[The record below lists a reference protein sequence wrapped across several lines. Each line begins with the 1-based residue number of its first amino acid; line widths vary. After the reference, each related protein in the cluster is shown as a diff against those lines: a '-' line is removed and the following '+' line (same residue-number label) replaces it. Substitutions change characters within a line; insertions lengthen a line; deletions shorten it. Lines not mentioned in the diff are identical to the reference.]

1 VHLDLNVRNIEKLPQ
16 GWVEGHVPISATLR
30 AMETRPIGAGS
41 DDAYTRFLDTK
52 SFGSLDGLRAIAILG
67 VLWHHAPG
75 VTALTWSIAD
85 RGFLGVDLFFV
96 ISGFLIVT
104 LLLREQ
110 RRSGVI
116 SLRHFY
122 LRRFLRI
129 FPAYYG
135 TLAFIGIVVLVRHS
149 SGTMAL
155 RHDLPYALAYVS
167 NLVPMVSL
175 LGITWSLS
183 TEEQF
188 YLVIP
193 ALEKYARKRLA
204 ILLPLAYVLVSLP
217 PFGFFPSWNLP
228 HFFRQT
234 TFGPILLGVILAHVL
249 DNPRGFAWFWRLLRH
264 PLSPLFT
271 LAVVIAACSYPA
283 DDISGWLRIVI
294 HFAMLLLLASC
305 VVREQHVLLPALRF
319 WPLRRIGIVS
329 YGIYLFHHLVMFFI
343 ARGIRHFG
351 LTSKLAIVV
360 ALALATWGVAE
371 ASYRFYE
378 LRFLELKA
386 RFSK

>member
-1 VHLDLNVRNIEKLPQ
+1 VTSLN
-16 GWVEGHVPISATLR
+16 WPI
-30 AMETRPIGAGS
+30 AG
-41 DDAYTRFLDTK
+41 
-52 SFGSLDGLRAIAILG
+52 
-67 VLWHHAPG
+67 
-75 VTALTWSIAD
+75 

-110 RRSGVI
+110 RRSGAI

-135 TLAFIGIVVLVRHS
+135 VLAFIGLVVLVRHS
-149 SGTMAL
+149 NGTAAL

-175 LGITWSLS
+175 LAITWSLS
-183 TEEQF
+183 AEEQF
-188 YLVIP
+188 YLIVP
-193 ALEKYARKRLA
+193 TLEKYARRQLA

-217 PFGFFPSWNLP
+217 PFGLFPSWNLP

-249 DNPRGFAWFWRLLRH
+249 DHPRGFAWFWRLLRH
-264 PLSPLFT
+264 PLSPLFA
-271 LAVVIAACSYPA
+271 LAVVLAACSHPA
-283 DDISGWLRIVI
+283 DDISGWPRMGI
-294 HFAMLLLLASC
+294 HFSLLLLLASC
-305 VVREQHVLLPALRF
+305 VVREQHMLQPMLRF

-329 YGIYLFHHLVMFFI
+329 YGIYLYHHLVMFFV
-343 ARGIRHFG
+343 AKGIRHFG
-351 LTSKLAIVV
+351 LTSKLAIVLV
-360 ALALATWGVAE
+360 LSLATWGIAE
-371 ASYRFYE
+371 VSYRFYE
-378 LRFLELKA
+378 LRFLALKA
-386 RFSK
+386 RFAK